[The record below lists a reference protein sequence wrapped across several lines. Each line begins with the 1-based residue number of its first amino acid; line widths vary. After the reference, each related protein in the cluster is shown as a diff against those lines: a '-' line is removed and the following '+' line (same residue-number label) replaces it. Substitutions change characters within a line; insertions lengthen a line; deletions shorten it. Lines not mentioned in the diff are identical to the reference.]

1 MTRAGGRQKAGW
13 TLVLTVL
20 LGMILGSAVGSALEH
35 MLPDGVVKRFL
46 VESVGWGVDPGTL
59 DLVVVTLTFGFSVS
73 LNVMGVLGVVLAVYL
88 FRWY

>member
-1 MTRAGGRQKAGW
+1 MSRSGGRQRAGW
-13 TLVLTVL
+13 KLVLTVL

-35 MLPDGVVKRFL
+35 VLPDGVVKRFL
-46 VESVGWGVDPGTL
+46 VESVGWGLEPRTL
-59 DLVVVTLTFGFSVS
+59 DLVVVTLTLGFSVS